1 MRTICRP
8 LFFVMFICLP
18 SIAWS
23 GELATNLVSQISSKK
38 PNELVKAWIKL
49 PRVNEA
55 TQFKASVNAQA
66 ATRAGRYQVAVSRL
80 RRDNTNAQQALVQ
93 KLKEMAS
100 NNLAANIKPHWIAN
114 IVEAEVAAGE
124 LSRLASRGD
133 IEVIYAIPQIESI
146 MPDKVDAAPALSTGV
161 EDNLTFINADD
172 AWLAGYTGT
181 GRVICSFDTGVD
193 GLHPALINNWKG
205 REDDSAAAWFDPR
218 DQESFPHT
226 IPGISTNHGTQAMG
240 ILVGHDDVTGDTIG
254 VAPGAKWISAAVIDI
269 PGASII
275 DAFEWVADPDGDP
288 NSIDDVPDIINHS
301 WGVKNIGCINIFY
314 DLIDNLEALGI
325 VNIFAAGNEGLAGP
339 STIRNPANRANDSHD
354 CFAVGNITMTT
365 PPQVSG
371 SSSRGPSDCN
381 PGAVKPNVTA
391 PGSVAHT
398 SSPGGGYGSF
408 GGTSAATPH
417 VSGLVALLRQKNPNA
432 TVDEIKEAILTT
444 AIDYGDSGPDNDFG
458 WGVIDCMAALNALS
472 PANVYPNVRVYAFDH
487 TPVAPG
493 DTVAG
498 TVVLQNIGA
507 DVTGVS
513 ATVEG
518 QSFYLTVL
526 NGSAFFGGINEG
538 DTARSDDSIKVIV
551 ADSIPA
557 GSILGLPWHITGDG
571 GYSQYVYLHFL
582 VEPRNRRLFVTH
594 DAGRIEFTVSNFGT
608 YGLGDGS
615 FFPAGGVGFTFD
627 GGANDL
633 YEGGLMIG
641 TAPDSISDGV
651 RNPFG
656 EPDGDFQVLPGGN
669 IELIEPGTFTSQETF
684 SRFSASRAETPIR
697 LEIIQQSY
705 ASDSIAHDDFLILRY
720 IVKNTSIVWPTIHG
734 LYVGLYLDWDIV
746 TFSSDAGG
754 WEASEGFAW
763 MAYNDGSSLLNFRG
777 AAVVDGST
785 ASAFTATLDNIC
797 YYHPTYCPSGDG
809 FTEQEKYDAL
819 TDGFSSGSTYKTAQE
834 DLNQVISVGP
844 ITLHAGQVDTVAFA
858 LLAGNSL
865 ADVTAAAAAA
875 QMAYDG
881 VITDV
886 EDETG
891 DMLPTQ
897 FTLSQNY
904 PNPFNP
910 HTTIEYSLPVK
921 SHVVLSIYNILGQ
934 NIRTLIDKNQG
945 AGCRAVLWDGKT
957 DRGKDVASGIY
968 FYRLQIDEVSITKR
982 MLLLK

>member
-1 MRTICRP
+1 MRTIYRF
-8 LFFVMFICLP
+8 LFFVSFMCLP

-23 GELATNLVSQISSKK
+23 GELAANLRDEISSMQSH
-38 PNELVKAWIKL
+38 ELVKVWIKL
-49 PRVNEA
+49 PRVED
-55 TQFKASVNAQA
+55 TFQFKASVNAQA

-80 RRDNTNAQQALVQ
+80 RQNNTNAQQALVQ
-93 KLKEMAS
+93 KLKEMAN
-100 NNLAANIKPHWIAN
+100 NNLAANIRPHWIVN
-114 IVEAEVAAGE
+114 IVEAEVAIGE
-124 LSRLASRGD
+124 LSRLASRRD
-133 IEVIYAIPQIESI
+133 IEVIHAVPNIESI
-146 MPDKVDAAPALSTGV
+146 MPDKVDPAPALSTGV
-161 EDNLTFINADD
+161 EGNLTYINADM
-172 AWLAGYTGT
+172 AWAAGYTGA

-193 GLHPALINNWKG
+193 GMHPALINNWKG
-205 REDDSAAAWFDPR
+205 HDGDSMAAWFDPL
-218 DQESFPHT
+218 DQELFPHT
-226 IPGISTNHGTQAMG
+226 IPGISTNHGTQSMG
-240 ILVGHDDVTGDTIG
+240 ILVGHDDATGDTIG
-254 VAPGAKWISAAVIDI
+254 VAPDAKWISAAMIDL

-275 DAFEWVADPDGDP
+275 DAFEWAADPDGDP
-288 NSIDDVPDIINHS
+288 NSIDDVPDVINHS

-325 VNIFAAGNEGLAGP
+325 VNIFAAGNEGPADT
-339 STIRNPANRANDSHD
+339 TIRNPANGDNDSLD
-354 CFAVGNITMTT
+354 CFAVGSIETTTT
-365 PPQVSG
+365 PPSVSF

-381 PGAVKPNVTA
+381 GAIKPNVTA
-391 PGSVAHT
+391 PGSGIRT
-398 SSPGGGYGSF
+398 SLPGGGYWGFS
-408 GGTSAATPH
+408 GTSAATPH
-417 VSGLVALLRQKNPNA
+417 VAGLVALLRQKNPNA

-444 AIDYGDSGPDNDFG
+444 AIDYGLGGPDNDFG

-472 PANVYPNVRVYAFDH
+472 PINVDPNVRVYAFDH
-487 TPVAPG
+487 DPIAPG

-518 QSFYLTVL
+518 LSFYLTVL

-538 DTARSDDSIKVIV
+538 DTVRSDDSIKVIV
-551 ADSIPA
+551 VDSVPV
-557 GSILGLPWHITGDG
+557 GSIFGLYWHITGDG

-582 VEPRNRRLFVTH
+582 VEPPTQRLFVTH
-594 DAGRIEFTVSNFGT
+594 DANRIEFTVSNFGT

-763 MAYNDGSSLLNFRG
+763 MAYNNGVTHSSFR
-777 AAVVDGST
+777 AVKVVDGIT
-785 ASAFTATLDNIC
+785 ATAFTATSSLIC
-797 YYHPTYCPSGDG
+797 YTHPTHCPGGDG

-891 DMLPTQ
+891 DMLPGQ

-934 NIRTLIDKNQG
+934 KVRTLIDKNQG
-945 AGCRAVLWDGKT
+945 AGCQVVLWDGKT
-957 DRGKDVASGIY
+957 DRGKGVASGIY
-968 FYRLQIDEVSITKR
+968 FYRLQGDEVTITKR

>member
-1 MRTICRP
+1 MRTISRLSVLV
-8 LFFVMFICLP
+8 LFACLQ
-18 SIAWS
+18 SIVWS
-23 GELATNLVSQISSKK
+23 GELAENLRDQISAKQSGD
-38 PNELVKAWIKL
+38 LVPVWIKL
-49 PRVNEA
+49 PRVESA
-55 TQFKASVNAQA
+55 SQFKASVNAQA
-66 ATRAGRYQVAVSRL
+66 TTRAGRYQVVVNRF
-80 RRDNTNAQQALVQ
+80 RQDYTKAQKAMVQ
-93 KLKEMAS
+93 KLKELKR
-100 NNLAANIKPHWIAN
+100 NNLASTIKPHWITN
-114 IVEAEVAAGE
+114 IVEVEVAAGE
-124 LSRLASRGD
+124 LPQLAGRSD
-133 IEVIYAIPQIESI
+133 VETIYAVPRIELI
-146 MPDKVDAAPALSTGV
+146 APNKIGETPALSTGV
-161 EDNLTFINADD
+161 GNDLTYINADD
-172 AWLAGYTGT
+172 AWIAGYTGA
-181 GRVICSFDTGVD
+181 GRVICSFDTGIEGD
-193 GLHPALINNWKG
+193 HPAFYNNWKG
-205 REDDSAAAWFDPR
+205 HDGDSAAAWFDPL
-218 DQESFPHT
+218 DQESFPH
-226 IPGISTNHGTQAMG
+226 IISGVSTNHGTQTMG
-240 ILVGHDDVTGDTIG
+240 ILVGHDNATGDTIG
-254 VAPGAKWISAAVIDI
+254 VAPDAKWISAAVIDI
-269 PGASII
+269 PGTSII
-275 DAFEWVADPDGDP
+275 DAFEWAADPDGDP
-288 NSIDDVPDIINHS
+288 NSIDDVPDVINHS
-301 WGVKNIGCINIFY
+301 WGVKDIGCTNIFY

-325 VNIFAAGNEGLAGP
+325 VNIFAAGNEGPSA
-339 STIRNPANRANDSHD
+339 STIRNPANRANDSLD
-354 CFAVGNITMTT
+354 CFAVGNISSSST
-365 PPQVSG
+365 PPLISSG
-371 SSSRGPSDCN
+371 SSRGPSDCN
-381 PGAVKPNVTA
+381 GAIKPNVTA
-391 PGSVAHT
+391 PGVSIRT
-398 SSPGGGYGSF
+398 SIPGGSYGYFS
-408 GGTSAATPH
+408 GTSAATPH

-444 AIDYGDSGPDNDFG
+444 AIDYGDTGPDNDFG

-472 PANVYPNVRVYAFDH
+472 PINVDPNVRVYAFDH
-487 TPVAPG
+487 PPIAPG
-493 DTVAG
+493 DTVVG

-518 QSFYLTVL
+518 LYFYLTVL

-538 DTARSDDSIKVIV
+538 DTVRSDDSIKVIV
-551 ADSIPA
+551 ADSVPV
-557 GSILGLPWHITGDG
+557 GSIFGLYWHITGDG

-582 VEPRNRRLFVTH
+582 VEPPTQRLFVTH
-594 DAGRIEFTVSNFGT
+594 DASRIEFTVSNFGT
-608 YGLGDGS
+608 YGLGPNS

-763 MAYNDGSSLLNFRG
+763 MAYNNGVTHSSFR
-777 AAVVDGST
+777 AVKVVDGIT
-785 ASAFTATLDNIC
+785 ATAFTATSSLIC
-797 YYHPTYCPSGDG
+797 YTHPTHCPGGDG

-844 ITLHAGQVDTVAFA
+844 ITLHAGQVDTIAFA
-858 LLAGNSL
+858 LLAGNTL
-865 ADVTAAAAAA
+865 ADITAAAADA

-934 NIRTLIDKNQG
+934 KVRTLIDKNQG
-945 AGCRAVLWDGKT
+945 AGCQAVLWDGKT
-957 DRGKDVASGIY
+957 DRGKDLASGIY
-968 FYRLQIDEVSITKR
+968 LYHLKAGEFTQSRK

>member
-23 GELATNLVSQISSKK
+23 GELAANLRDEISSMRSH
-38 PNELVKAWIKL
+38 ELVKVWIKL
-49 PRVNEA
+49 PRVDDA
-55 TQFKASVNAQA
+55 FLFKASVNAQA
-66 ATRAGRYQVAVSRL
+66 ATRTGRYQVAVSRL
-80 RRDNTNAQQALVQ
+80 RQSNTNAQQALVQ
-93 KLKEMAS
+93 RLKEMAS
-100 NNLAANIKPHWIAN
+100 NNLAANIRPHWIAN

-124 LSRLASRGD
+124 LSRLASRSD
-133 IEVIYAIPQIESI
+133 IEVLYAVPQIESI
-146 MPDKVDAAPALSTGV
+146 IPDKVDAAPALSTGV
-161 EDNLTFINADD
+161 EDNLTYIKADSVW
-172 AWLAGYTGT
+172 AAGYTGA

-193 GLHPALINNWKG
+193 GVHPALINNWKG
-205 REDDSAAAWFDPR
+205 HDGDSMAAWFDPL
-218 DQESFPHT
+218 DQELFPHT
-226 IPGISTNHGTQAMG
+226 IPGTSTNHGTQSMG
-240 ILVGHDDVTGDTIG
+240 ILVGHDDATGDTIG
-254 VAPGAKWISAAVIDI
+254 VAPDAKWISAAVIDI
-269 PGASII
+269 PGTSII
-275 DAFEWVADPDGDP
+275 DAFEWAANPDGDP
-288 NSIDDVPDIINHS
+288 NSIDDVPDVINHS

-314 DLIDNLEALGI
+314 DLIDNLEVLGI
-325 VNIFAAGNEGLAGP
+325 VNVFAAGNEGPGDI
-339 STIRNPANRANDSHD
+339 TIRNPANGDNDSLD
-354 CFAVGNITMTT
+354 CFAVGSIETTST
-365 PPQVSG
+365 PPTVSF

-381 PGAVKPNVTA
+381 GTIKPNVTA
-391 PGSVAHT
+391 PGSGIRT
-398 SSPGGGYGSF
+398 SLPGGGYWGFS
-408 GGTSAATPH
+408 GTSAATPH
-417 VSGLVALLRQKNPNA
+417 VAGLVALLRQKNPNA

-444 AIDYGDSGPDNDFG
+444 AIDYGDPGPDNDFG
-458 WGVIDCMAALNALS
+458 WGVIDCMAALNALL
-472 PANVYPNVRVYAFDH
+472 PNNVDPNVRVYAFDH
-487 TPVAPG
+487 ALIAPG
-493 DTVAG
+493 DTVVG
-498 TVVLQNIGA
+498 TVVLQNTGA
-507 DVTGVS
+507 DVFGVS
-513 ATVEG
+513 ASITG
-518 QSFYLTVL
+518 SHPSLTVL
-526 NGSAFFGGINEG
+526 DDSAYFETIREG
-538 DTARSDDSIKVIV
+538 DTVRSDDTIRVIV
-551 ADSIPA
+551 SDTVTEGSVLSLDFVITDNDVYSQLAKLYFVVEPA
-557 GSILGLPWHITGDG
+557 GK
-571 GYSQYVYLHFL
+571 
-582 VEPRNRRLFVTH
+582 RLFVTH

-669 IELIEPGTFTSQETF
+669 IELIEPGTLTSQETF

-720 IVKNTSIVWPTIHG
+720 IVKNTSIVWPTMYG

-746 TFSSDAGG
+746 NYASNAGG
-754 WEASEGFAW
+754 WEASDEFAW
-763 MAYNDGSSLLNFRG
+763 VAYNNGVSLSNFRG
-777 AAVVDGST
+777 VKVVDGAT
-785 ASAFTATLDNIC
+785 ASVFTATVADIC
-797 YYHPTYCPSGDG
+797 YDHPSLCPGGDG

-819 TDGFSSGSTYKTAQE
+819 TDGFSTANVYKNTQQ
-834 DLNQVISVGP
+834 DLNQVVSAGPLTIKVGK
-844 ITLHAGQVDTVAFA
+844 VDTVAFA

-865 ADVTAAAAAA
+865 ADIVAAAAEA
-875 QMAYDG
+875 QVAYDG

-934 NIRTLIDKNQG
+934 KIRTLIDKNQG

-968 FYRLQIDEVSITKR
+968 FYRLESDQVSITKR